1 MSRWHSPGAGQASRL
16 SDPAPASDGLSRRSL
31 LRGTGALAATAAI
44 GSVPLLSACGGGDS
58 GDGKTLSFWQFYGP
72 GGDVPGQSK
81 WFEDVVA
88 LWNKNND
95 VKIKLRYIPVG
106 DYIGGSQL
114 QTAFSSGK
122 GPDIF
127 LISPGDFLRY
137 YNGKVLQDLTPYLDK
152 DAVADYKDGVLDTR
166 TVDGKIYG
174 LPMEVEPLAMF
185 YDTKA
190 FEDAKLSEAD
200 LPKTWDD
207 LLDVAD
213 KLTTKKRFG
222 VLFDTAPGY
231 YQNFTWYPFMW
242 MGGGDAVAPDQKSS
256 RFDSPGTVQALK
268 FWQDSITSKVAPRKA
283 QGNGAGD
290 PVANVAGGYCA
301 MQQTGVWGVAALAA
315 EKKDFRYGVF
325 TLPVPD
331 GGQYTTDLGGWAFV
345 ANAKGANPKE
355 AAKFIA
361 WALSSTDDAGV
372 ERGRQWNT
380 VVKTNI
386 PPRTSV
392 QEAAEAEG
400 AFSEGVLKT
409 FADEVTPGGRGEPRY
424 TPEVYKAV
432 SDAIQECQLKNA
444 DPGKSAADAAE
455 KIDTFLASYKGAPIV

>member
-1 MSRWHSPGAGQASRL
+1 MSRWNSR
-16 SDPAPASDGLSRRSL
+16 SGVPSAAPDSGFSRRTL
-31 LRGTGALAATAAI
+31 LRGTGALAAATAL
-44 GSVPLLSACGGGDS
+44 GSVPLLSACGSGSAGG
-58 GDGKTLSFWQFYGP
+58 GDGKELTFWNFYGP

-81 WFEDVVA
+81 WFVDVVKQ
-88 LWNKNND
+88 WNKNND
-95 VKIKLRYIPVG
+95 VKIKLHYLPVS

-137 YNGKVLQDLTPYLDK
+137 YNGKVLQDLTPHLSK
-152 DAVADYKDGVLDTR
+152 DTKADYAEGVLDTR

-185 YDTKA
+185 YDSKV
-190 FEDAKLSEAD
+190 FEQAKLSEAD
-200 LPKTWDD
+200 LPKTWDQ

-222 VLFDTAPGY
+222 VLFETGPGY

-256 RFDSPGTVQALK
+256 KFDSPGTVAALK
-268 FWQDSITSKVAPRKA
+268 FWQDAIKAKVAPRKA
-283 QGNGAGD
+283 QGNGGGD

-301 MQQTGVWGVAALAA
+301 MQQTGIWSVAALADA
-315 EKKDFRYGVF
+315 KKDYRYGVF
-325 TLPVPD
+325 KLPLPS
-331 GGQYTTDLGGWAFV
+331 GGEYTTDLGGWAFV
-345 ANAKGANPKE
+345 ANAKGANPTA

-361 WALSSTDDAGV
+361 WALGGTDKAGV

-386 PPRTSV
+386 PPRKSV
-392 QEAAEAEG
+392 QAAAEQHG
-400 AFSEGVLKT
+400 AFGKGVLQT
-409 FADEVTPGGRGEPRY
+409 FANDVAPGGRGEPRY

-432 SDAIQECQLKNA
+432 SDAIQACQLNNA
-444 DPGKSAADAAE
+444 DPGKAAADAAE
-455 KIDTFLASYKGAPIV
+455 KINKFLGTYQGAPIV